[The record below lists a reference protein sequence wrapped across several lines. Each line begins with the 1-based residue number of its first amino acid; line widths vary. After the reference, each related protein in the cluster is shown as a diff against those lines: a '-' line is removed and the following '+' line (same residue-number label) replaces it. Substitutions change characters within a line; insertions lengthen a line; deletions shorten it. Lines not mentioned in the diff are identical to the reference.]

1 MIEQSSSTMTELET
15 NCQSFCDSLAK
26 EPDNEVLIK
35 NQIMSKTRNQKAQQD
50 YRNLPDMQTELA
62 SVISTTD
69 LKSVGVPA
77 RLGQRQGQVR
87 PQTSTCARKAKIEP
101 LLDDFW
107 CPPTEEEDR

>member
-50 YRNLPDMQTELA
+50 HRTLPDMQHELA

-87 PQTSTCARKAKIEP
+87 P
-101 LLDDFW
+101 
-107 CPPTEEEDR
+107 